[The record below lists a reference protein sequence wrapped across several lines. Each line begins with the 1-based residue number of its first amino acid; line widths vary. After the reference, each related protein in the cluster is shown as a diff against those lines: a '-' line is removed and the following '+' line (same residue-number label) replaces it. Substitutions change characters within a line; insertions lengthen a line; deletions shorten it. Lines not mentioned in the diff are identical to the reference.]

1 VTTDAA
7 ARRLLAGLVDE
18 RALETEPIAEVRAD
32 LAALGLDPARAI
44 ALARRL
50 AAGAATPA
58 ATLLGR
64 IEEAEESD
72 DEIRHLEQADIASVR
87 RNLKEGTTAATIA
100 NAQRAAGQ
108 QANVVGLR
116 RRRPRRLWYGLG
128 GVAAALAASVVFYVG
143 LSANRLPQGAHDKV
157 SGFSSTTGQTK
168 TNEIG
173 SVPVSMTPP
182 AEEPYGTVVDRQV
195 QALPAEPTDSDSA
208 SASQPAANVTDN
220 LQARLA
226 PAAEGP
232 PQPAEQAAG
241 MAATPQ
247 RSVDA
252 ETTAR
257 AKSEADENQATRLL
271 GAESESQLADAP
283 AQTAGSATTLSAG
296 EAGTEEVRGDVLAN
310 QVAMPFGLTRP
321 VAALLIVDPKLVPAG
336 LKQEDYSMG
345 DLLPRLD
352 DARRLAG
359 DRRIAA
365 LVTLRL
371 VGRTADAAVIIGV
384 PAETLVLR
392 RDFEKAAEPL
402 AYPVSAGSGYDVILL
417 DRR

>member
-1 VTTDAA
+1 MTSDAA

-18 RALETEPIAEVRAD
+18 QALEAEPIAEVRAD
-32 LAALGLDPARAI
+32 LAALGLDPARAV

-58 ATLLGR
+58 AALLRR
-64 IEEAEESD
+64 IDEAEKSD
-72 DEIRHLEQADIASVR
+72 DEIRRLEQADIAAVR
-87 RNLKEGTTAATIA
+87 RDLAEGTTAAAIA

-116 RRRPRRLWYGLG
+116 RRRPRRLLYGLG
-128 GVAAALAASVVFYVG
+128 GVAAALAASVVLYVG
-143 LSANRLPQGAHDKV
+143 LSIHPLYYEAHDKV
-157 SGFSSTTGQTK
+157 SGLASAPGKTTSETASL
-168 TNEIG
+168 T
-173 SVPVSMTPP
+173 P
-182 AEEPYGTVVDRQV
+182 AEEPYGSVVDPQV
-195 QALPAEPTDSDSA
+195 RALPAAPADSEVA
-208 SASQPAANVTDN
+208 SGSQPAASVTDN
-220 LQARLA
+220 LQARMA

-232 PQPAEQAAG
+232 AQPAEQAAG

-252 ETTAR
+252 ETAAR
-257 AKSEADENQATRLL
+257 AKSEADESQAMKLL
-271 GAESESQLADAP
+271 SAESESQLADAP
-283 AQTAGSATTLSAG
+283 GQTAGSATTLSAG
-296 EAGTEEVRGDVLAN
+296 DASTEEARGDALAN

-371 VGRTADAAVIIGV
+371 ADRTADAAVITAV
-384 PAETLVLR
+384 PAETPALR

>member
-1 VTTDAA
+1 MTSDAA

-18 RALETEPIAEVRAD
+18 QALEAEPIAEVRAD
-32 LAALGLDPARAI
+32 LAALGLDPARAV
-44 ALARRL
+44 ALALRL

-72 DEIRHLEQADIASVR
+72 DEIRHLEQADIAAMR
-87 RNLKEGTTAATIA
+87 RDLAEGTTAAAIA

-108 QANVVGLR
+108 QAKVVGLR

-157 SGFSSTTGQTK
+157 SGLASTTGQTK

-173 SVPVSMTPP
+173 SVPVSMTPS
-182 AEEPYGTVVDRQV
+182 ADEPSVTVADPQV
-195 QALPAEPTDSDSA
+195 RTLPAAPAGSDAASGSQSA
-208 SASQPAANVTDN
+208 VAETDN
-220 LQARLA
+220 LQARMQPSGKGPSELSEQAEAA
-226 PAAEGP
+226 PASPHQSADSE
-232 PQPAEQAAG
+232 
-241 MAATPQ
+241 AAT
-247 RSVDA
+247 
-252 ETTAR
+252 R
-257 AKSEADENQATRLL
+257 AKSEAEMNQATGFL
-271 GAESESQLADAP
+271 GRQSESQLADAP

-296 EAGTEEVRGDVLAN
+296 EASTEEVRGDALAN

-336 LKQEDYSMG
+336 LKQENYSTG

-365 LVTLRL
+365 LVTLLLADRP
-371 VGRTADAAVIIGV
+371 TDAAVIVGA
-384 PAETLVLR
+384 PTEALALR
-392 RDFEKAAEPL
+392 RELEKAAEPF
-402 AYPVSAGSGYDVILL
+402 ASPVSVGVGYDVILL